1 MLRKWLLL
9 GVLTAGAVPAGAQE
23 TATQTKRYNGN
34 YYGYFTAGA
43 CQHGYGIF
51 GAGGGA
57 EGFLWKGISV
67 GVDASYQ
74 QFTDGWGFG
83 LLTPQFGYHFINRD
97 KPVKWDPFVTLGAG
111 LAFAGAAAGTGNLGG
126 GVTYWF
132 KPRLGIRVEYRSHV
146 VAYEEGL
153 QTFRIGVSFR

>member
-1 MLRKWLLL
+1 MRDWILIGLLM
-9 GVLTAGAVPAGAQE
+9 AGEAALAGEAAAKE
-23 TATQTKRYNGN
+23 EKRYNGN

-51 GAGGGA
+51 GGGGGA

-83 LLTPQFGYHFINRD
+83 LITPQFGYHFINRS
-97 KPVKWDPFVTLGAG
+97 KPVKWDPFVTIGGGVAIPGAG
-111 LAFAGAAAGTGNLGG
+111 ATGTGNFGG

-132 KPRLGIRVEYRSHV
+132 KPRWGLRLEYRAHV

-153 QTFRIGVSFR
+153 NTFRIGFSFR